1 MMIRWIVFVAF
12 ILFLDFYAYQSIKTL
27 TKNKIIKVF
36 YWVVS
41 LGILA
46 NIMYRLL
53 VFNDSRGL
61 TQPMMLAFGLLIL
74 SMAPNL
80 IALTIL
86 FGEDIFRVFKSVL
99 NFFSKREPKAFLADR
114 RVFVSK
120 VALALAAIPFAS
132 VLYGMTRG
140 KYNYQVINHTLY
152 FNDLPEAFNG
162 FKLTHI
168 SDIHCGS
175 FDDEEKIAA
184 GVDLINEQ
192 ASDIIL
198 FTGDI
203 VNNTADEMV
212 PWIPLFKSLNAPFG
226 KYSILGNHDYGEYV
240 RFDSE
245 EEKAQNFQEIKDLH
259 PKIGFNLLLNDSVY
273 IEKGNDKMAIVG
285 VENWGTRFKK
295 LGDLNVASTKI
306 NKEDFKILMSHD
318 PSHWDAE
325 IKNHRSNF
333 QLTLSGHTHGMQF
346 GIEIPGIKWSPVQ
359 YVYKQWAGIYEE
371 LGKYINVNR
380 GFGFLAFPG
389 RVGIWPEITVIT
401 LKSKPVS
408 IV

>member
-1 MMIRWIVFVAF
+1 MIRWIIFVAF
-12 ILFLDFYAYQSIKTL
+12 ILCVDFYAYQSIKTL
-27 TKNKIIKVF
+27 TKNKIVKML

-46 NIMYRLL
+46 NLIYRLL

-74 SMAPNL
+74 SMAPKF
-80 IALTIL
+80 IALTVL
-86 FGEDIFRVFKSVL
+86 FGEDIFRIFKGFL
-99 NFFSKREPKAFLADR
+99 NYFSKSSSNAFLADR
-114 RVFVSK
+114 REFVSK
-120 VALALAAIPFAS
+120 VALALAAIPFTS
-132 VLYGMTRG
+132 VLYGMARG

-152 FNDLPEAFNG
+152 FDDLPEEFHG
-162 FKLTHI
+162 FKVTHI
-168 SDIHCGS
+168 SDIHSGS
-175 FDDEEKIAA
+175 FDDTEKIAA
-184 GVDLINEQ
+184 GIDLINEQ
-192 ASDIIL
+192 ESDIIL
-198 FTGDI
+198 FTGDL
-203 VNNTADEMV
+203 VNNTADEMI
-212 PWIPLFKSLNAPFG
+212 PWISHFSKLKAKQG

-240 RFDSE
+240 QFNSE
-245 EEKAQNFQEIKDLH
+245 EEKEKNFKAIKDLH
-259 PKIGFNLLLNDSVY
+259 PQIGFNLLLNDSVY
-273 IEKGNDKMAIVG
+273 VEKGNDKIALVG

-295 LGDLNVASTKI
+295 EGDLNLASSKI

-325 IKNHRSNF
+325 IKNHQSNF
-333 QLTLSGHTHGMQF
+333 HLTLSGHTHGMQF

-359 YVYKQWAGIYEE
+359 YVYEQWAGIYED

-401 LKSKPVS
+401 LKKK
-408 IV
+408 

>member
-1 MMIRWIVFVAF
+1 MMIRWIVFVTL

-27 TKNKIIKVF
+27 TKNKIVKIL

-41 LGILA
+41 LGVLA
-46 NIMYRLL
+46 NIIYRLL

-74 SMAPNL
+74 SMAPKF
-80 IALTIL
+80 IALTVL
-86 FGEDIFRVFKSVL
+86 FGEDIYRVFKSAL
-99 NFFSKREPKAFLADR
+99 NYFSKSAPKSFMAERRE
-114 RVFVSK
+114 FVSK
-120 VALALAAIPFAS
+120 LALVLAAIPFTS
-132 VLYGMTRG
+132 VLYGMARG

-152 FNDLPEAFNG
+152 FDDLPKAFHG

-168 SDIHCGS
+168 SDIHSGS
-175 FDDEEKIAA
+175 FDDEEKIVA
-184 GVDLINEQ
+184 GIDLINEQ
-192 ASDIIL
+192 ESDIIL
-198 FTGDI
+198 FTGDL
-203 VNNTADEMV
+203 VNNTADEMI
-212 PWIPLFKSLNAPFG
+212 PWIAHFSKLKAKYG

-240 RFDSE
+240 QFNSE
-245 EEKAQNFQEIKDLH
+245 AEKAQNFQAIKDLH
-259 PKIGFNLLLNDSVY
+259 PQIGFNLLLNDSVY
-273 IEKGNDKMAIVG
+273 VEKGVDKIAIVG

-295 LGDLNVASTKI
+295 EGDINVASSKI

-325 IKNHRSNF
+325 IKNHSSNF

-359 YVYKQWAGIYEE
+359 YVYEQWAGIYSAI
-371 LGKYINVNR
+371 GKYINVNR

-401 LKSKPVS
+401 LKKKPV
-408 IV
+408 